1 VVGSGPGYDERPV
14 FCRGS
19 PDMIRLRSRSAE
31 DTRAIG
37 GVLAGVAGPGDLILL
52 TGDLGAG
59 KTVLAKGF
67 GAALGITEP
76 ITSPTFT
83 LVREYDSDPPLH
95 HLDVYRLAGPGEVT
109 DLDLPSLLDD
119 GGITLIEWGEIVR
132 GAVPTDHLT
141 VELDLAPPDDDPDT
155 RIVLVSAVGGRWA
168 ARMNHLSGVLAPWVV
183 S

>member
-1 VVGSGPGYDERPV
+1 
-14 FCRGS
+14 
-19 PDMIRLRSRSAE
+19 MIRLRSRSAA

-37 GVLAGVAGPGDLILL
+37 GVLADVAGPGDVILL

-76 ITSPTFT
+76 MTSPTFT

-95 HLDVYRLAGPGEVT
+95 HLDVYRLVGPGEIT

-119 GGITLIEWGEIVR
+119 GGITLIEWGEVVL
-132 GAVPTDHLT
+132 GAVPPDYLR
-141 VELDLAPPDDDPDT
+141 VELDLAPPTEDPDVRT
-155 RIVLVSAVGGRWA
+155 VVLTAVGGPWS
-168 ARMNHLSGVLAPWVV
+168 ARMHRLSEALGPWVV